1 MNHLPTAV
9 TASIEVALNRVLQ
22 LDEDTVA
29 RLAGLQ
35 GKVIALEFSGLD
47 VALYLVPEREKLTVY
62 GRFEGDADTV
72 LRGTPLAMMRMGLAR
87 HAGDVLF
94 AGDVKI
100 SGDVELGQE
109 FSDILNALDIDWEE
123 HLSHLTGDLVAHK
136 VGNFVRSALSWG
148 QQTIDT
154 LGQDAAEYLQEESET
169 LPNRDEVESYL
180 SQIDTLRTDVD
191 RLEARV
197 QRLQSR
203 LSASQDSNR
212 HDDNDNQNNNHNN
225 NEQHHN
231 GAAE

>member
-1 MNHLPTAV
+1 MNHLPTAI
-9 TASIEVALNRVLQ
+9 TAAIEVALNRVLQ

-72 LRGTPLAMMRMGLAR
+72 LRGTPLAMMRMGLVK

-94 AGDVKI
+94 AGDVEI

-109 FSDILNALDIDWEE
+109 FSEILNALDIDWEE

-136 VGNFVRSALSWG
+136 VGNFVRDALSWG
-148 QQTIDT
+148 QQTIST
-154 LGQDAAEYLQEESET
+154 LGQDAAEYLQEESDT
-169 LPNRDEVESYL
+169 LPNRDEVEAYL

-191 RLEARV
+191 RIEARI

-203 LSASQDSNR
+203 LSASPDQNKKNSIN
-212 HDDNDNQNNNHNN
+212 ND
-225 NEQHHN
+225 EQQHN